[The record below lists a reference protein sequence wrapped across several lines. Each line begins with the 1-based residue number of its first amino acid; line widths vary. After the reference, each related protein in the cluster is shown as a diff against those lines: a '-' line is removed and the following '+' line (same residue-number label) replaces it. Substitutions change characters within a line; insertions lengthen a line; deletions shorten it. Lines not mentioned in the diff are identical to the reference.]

1 VEGAVASAPPERT
14 EYTVSSDVPF
24 VGGVTSHPSPT
35 SPATEIHECFEV
47 GVVLG
52 GRYEMRVEQHVF
64 TLGPGDIWLCMAW
77 EPHTWR
83 TTVPNTELLPL
94 LFLPEFLG
102 DATFGGLSWLRLFAL
117 APEER
122 PRVTTPQMRQR
133 TLAIAQEICS
143 ETVRP
148 FPGAPTP
155 RLAATC
161 TRRGKRAERRAGWLV
176 AVRLSVLRLLWEVSR
191 DTWPKLPVHP
201 HPVRA
206 GDLSR
211 VVPAVDLTHA
221 DPACRLTVP
230 EAAAACR
237 LSLTEFN
244 SIFRRA
250 FGVSFHKFR
259 VRVRLWHVE
268 RLLST
273 TGLSLTAIADQ
284 TGFADASHL
293 HHVFSRAY
301 GCTPLQYREGRRSFA
316 GP

>member
-1 VEGAVASAPPERT
+1 VASAPPERT
-14 EYTVSSDVPF
+14 EYTLSSDAPF
-24 VGGVTSHPSPT
+24 VGGVVRHPSPT
-35 SPATEIHECFEV
+35 SPATEMHECFEV
-47 GVVLG
+47 GVVLR

-64 TLGPGDIWLCMAW
+64 PLGPGDIWLCMAW

-83 TTVPNTELLPL
+83 TTAPNTELLPL

-102 DATFGGLSWLRLFAL
+102 DETFGRLSWLALFSL

-122 PRVTTPQMRQR
+122 PRVTTPQMHRR
-133 TLAIAQEICS
+133 TLAIAREIYS

-155 RLAATC
+155 RLAAIC
-161 TRRGKRAERRAGWLV
+161 TRRDKTAERRAGWV
-176 AVRLSVLRLLWEVSR
+176 AAVRLSVLRLLWEVTR

-211 VVPAVDLTHA
+211 VVPAVDLIHA
-221 DPACRLTVP
+221 DPASRLTAP

-250 FGVSFHKFR
+250 LGVSFHKFC

-268 RLLST
+268 RVLTT

-284 TGFADASHL
+284 TGFSDASHL

-301 GCTPLQYREGRRSFA
+301 RCTPTQYRKGGRSSA
-316 GP
+316 GPQA